1 VQTAP
6 LRIRREE
13 TRMLQFILDHRLD
26 SVAFALATLAVAV
39 VAHWRIKR
47 GHGASIGK
55 PTWALLIVVIA
66 LGVGAAELA
75 GNHERNRLRD
85 MLQGI
90 APTYAQEL
98 QRMGHWKITL
108 DTKPDDPLY
117 LSMIQA
123 EIRWLKVNPGIN
135 DVYTFRKYPDGKVRL
150 IVDSETDYNRNGAYD
165 EEREQRTA
173 IGEEYDADENLLKAL
188 DGQAL
193 FDGKPYTDRWGTWVS
208 AYAPMFDDKG
218 NVDGVAGVDY
228 DAKSWITSTLWN
240 RVATLGF
247 ASIVAVILL
256 ASSITVA
263 ITHVEL
269 KRRIAAEAERE
280 QLQKE
285 LISASRQA
293 GMAEIATGVLHNVG
307 NVLNSVNVAACIVG
321 EKIRQS
327 KVPALGKAV
336 AMIQE
341 HQQDLPEFLTR
352 DDKGKQLPGFLGKL
366 ADFLAEEQN
375 ILLGEVDQL
384 HRSLDHIKQI
394 VSAQQQFARCGE
406 QKETFSLPEV
416 IEDAINMNI
425 LALGRHG
432 VTIEKQYGDCPAVFS
447 DKHKVLQIL
456 VNLISNAKKAV
467 KDVNVAEK
475 KVTLSLDTIERDGKT
490 IARLRVIDNG
500 VGIPAENL
508 QKIFQHGFTTRS
520 DGHGFGLHSSAIAAR
535 NMGGALAVSS
545 DGAGKGATFTLELPA
560 ATTEAVVRE
569 VANA

>member
-1 VQTAP
+1 
-6 LRIRREE
+6 
-13 TRMLQFILDHRLD
+13 MLQFILEHRLD
-26 SVAFALATLAVAV
+26 CIALAIVLASITFAAHLRLRKRHGAGIGRATWAALLAVIFAG
-39 VAHWRIKR
+39 A
-47 GHGASIGK
+47 GAS
-55 PTWALLIVVIA
+55 
-66 LGVGAAELA
+66 ELA
-75 GNHERNRLRD
+75 GNHERNRLHD

-98 QRMGHWKITL
+98 SRMGHSKITL

-117 LSMIQA
+117 LSMINA

-150 IVDSETDYNRNGAYD
+150 IVDSETDYNRNGVYD

-228 DAKSWITSTLWN
+228 DASAWITSILWN
-240 RVATLGF
+240 RAATLGF

-285 LISASRQA
+285 LITASRQA

-341 HQQDLPEFLTR
+341 HQEDLPDFLTR
-352 DDKGKQLPGFLGKL
+352 DDKGKQLPSFLGKL

-406 QKETFSLPEV
+406 LNENFALPEV
-416 IEDAINMNI
+416 IEDAINMNL

-432 VTIEKQYGDCPAVFS
+432 VTIEKEYRECPAVFS

-456 VNLISNAKKAV
+456 VNLISNAKKAT
-467 KDVNVAEK
+467 KDANVTEK
-475 KVTLSLDTIERDGKT
+475 KIVLALDQIERDGKT

-500 VGIPAENL
+500 VGIPAE
-508 QKIFQHGFTTRS
+508 
-520 DGHGFGLHSSAIAAR
+520 
-535 NMGGALAVSS
+535 
-545 DGAGKGATFTLELPA
+545 
-560 ATTEAVVRE
+560 
-569 VANA
+569 